1 MRKIVVNLPYVDEL
15 KERFLRYV
23 AVSSESNAK
32 NPVVPSSEGQREL
45 ARLLEGELREL
56 GLQEIELNEH
66 AILTALLP
74 GNVENAPSI
83 GFVAHLDTVPVNL
96 SPDVKPQVL
105 RYEGGDV
112 CLNRDKDIWLRL
124 SEHPELAA
132 YVGQDIVFTDGTSVL
147 GADNKAAIA
156 NVMTMLAIMQREGRS
171 HGDIRVAFVPDE
183 EIGLCGSK
191 LLDLEKFKV
200 DFAYTIDC
208 CALGEIVYETF
219 NAGSVVFS
227 IDGVTAHPMS
237 AKGVLVNPLLVATD
251 LIDCFDRQ
259 QTPEHTEGK
268 EGYWWF
274 TECEANAAHCTLRM
288 NIRDFD
294 RGRYEER
301 KAFALEAANRIQ
313 QKHPRARIE
322 TKVIDVYN
330 NIVDSLGDDR
340 WPIDLLYQAADIL
353 DITPNTIAMR
363 GGTDGSALSVKG
375 LVTPN
380 YFTGAH
386 NFHSNAE
393 FLPLPSLHKSLEMT
407 LTVLDLAA
415 KRA

>member
-1 MRKIVVNLPYVDEL
+1 MTMPYVKEL
-15 KERFLRYV
+15 QERFLRYI
-23 AVSSESNAK
+23 AVSSESDPK
-32 NPVVPSSEGQREL
+32 VGVVPSSEGQRDL
-45 ARLLEGELREL
+45 AKL
-56 GLQEIELNEH
+56 LQEELHEMGLVDIELNEH
-66 AILTALLP
+66 AILTARLP
-74 GNVENAPSI
+74 GNVANVPTI
-83 GFVAHLDTVPVNL
+83 GFVCHLDTVPVNL
-96 SPDVKPQVL
+96 SPDVKAQVL
-105 RYEGGDV
+105 HYEGGDV
-112 CLNRDKDIWLRL
+112 CLNATEDIWIRL

-132 YVGQDIVFTDGTSVL
+132 YAGQDIVFTDGTSVL

-156 NVMTMLAIMQREGRS
+156 NVMTMLSIMTREARA

-191 LLDLEKFKV
+191 LMDLEKFKV

-208 CALGEIVYETF
+208 CALGEVVYETF
-219 NAGSVVFS
+219 NAGSVF
-227 IDGVTAHPMS
+227 IDIKGVTAHPMS

-251 LIDCFDRQ
+251 LINRFDRQ
-259 QTPEHTEGK
+259 QTPECTEGK

-274 TECEANAAHCTLRM
+274 TDCEANASACHLKM

-294 RGRYEER
+294 RKNYEAR
-301 KAFALEAANRIQ
+301 KAYVLEAVEAIRTQ
-313 QKHPRARIE
+313 YPRAKIDV
-322 TKVIDVYN
+322 KLVDVYN

-340 WPIDLLYQAADIL
+340 WPIDLIYQAADLIGVK
-353 DITPNTIAMR
+353 PNTIAMR

-386 NFHSNAE
+386 NFHSYAE

-407 LTVLDLAA
+407 LTILDLVA
-415 KRA
+415 KGK

>member
-1 MRKIVVNLPYVDEL
+1 MTMPYVKEL
-15 KERFLRYV
+15 QERFLRYI
-23 AVSSESNAK
+23 AVSSESDPK
-32 NPVVPSSEGQREL
+32 VGVVPSSEGQRDL
-45 ARLLEGELREL
+45 AKL
-56 GLQEIELNEH
+56 LQEELHEMGLVDIELNEH
-66 AILTALLP
+66 AILTARLP
-74 GNVENAPSI
+74 GNVANVPTI
-83 GFVAHLDTVPVNL
+83 GFVCHLDTVPMNL
-96 SPDVKPQVL
+96 SPDVKAQVL
-105 RYEGGDV
+105 HYEGGDV
-112 CLNRDKDIWLRL
+112 CLNADKDIWIRL

-132 YVGQDIVFTDGTSVL
+132 YAGQDIVFTDGTSVL

-156 NVMTMLAIMQREGRS
+156 NVMTMLSIMTREAHA

-191 LLDLEKFKV
+191 LMDLEKFKV

-208 CALGEIVYETF
+208 CALGEVVYETF
-219 NAGSVVFS
+219 NAGSVF
-227 IDGVTAHPMS
+227 IDIKGVTAHPMS

-251 LIDCFDRQ
+251 LINRFDRQ
-259 QTPEHTEGK
+259 QTPECTEGK

-274 TECEANAAHCTLRM
+274 TDCEANASACHLKM

-294 RGRYEER
+294 RKNYEAR
-301 KAFALEAANRIQ
+301 KAYVLEAVEAIRTQ
-313 QKHPRARIE
+313 YPRAKIDV
-322 TKVIDVYN
+322 KLVDVYN

-340 WPIDLLYQAADIL
+340 WPIDLIYQAADLIGVK
-353 DITPNTIAMR
+353 PNTIAMR

-386 NFHSNAE
+386 NFHSYAE

-407 LTVLDLAA
+407 LTILDLVA
-415 KRA
+415 KGK

>member
-1 MRKIVVNLPYVDEL
+1 MTMPYVNEL

-23 AVSSESNAK
+23 AVSSESNPK
-32 NPVVPSSEGQREL
+32 NPTVPSSEGQRAL
-45 ARLLEGELREL
+45 ARLLEEELKEL
-56 GLQEIELNEH
+56 GLEEIELNEH
-66 AILTALLP
+66 AILTAKLP
-74 GNVENAPSI
+74 GNADNAPSI

-96 SPDVKPQVL
+96 SPDVKAQVL
-105 RYEGGDV
+105 HYEGGDV
-112 CLNRDKDIWLRL
+112 CLNRELDIWLRL
-124 SEHPELAA
+124 SEHPELAD

-156 NVMTMLAIMQREGRS
+156 NVMTMLGIMQRENRP

-191 LLDLEKFKV
+191 LLNLNKFKV

-251 LIDCFDRQ
+251 LMARFDRL

-274 TECEANAAHCTLRM
+274 TECTANAARCTLRM

-294 RGRYEER
+294 RARYEER
-301 KAFALEAANRIQ
+301 KRFALDAVESVKAQ
-313 QKHPRARIE
+313 HPRAKIE
-322 TKVIDVYN
+322 VQVTDVYN
-330 NIVDSLGDDR
+330 NIADSLGDDC
-340 WPIDLLYQAADIL
+340 WPIDLLYQAADRLNIA
-353 DITPNTIAMR
+353 PNTIAMR

-375 LVTPN
+375 LLTPN

>member
-1 MRKIVVNLPYVDEL
+1 MTMPYVKEL
-15 KERFLRYV
+15 QERFLRYI
-23 AVSSESNAK
+23 AVSSESDPK
-32 NPVVPSSEGQREL
+32 VGVVPSSEGQRDLAKLLQDEL
-45 ARLLEGELREL
+45 HEM
-56 GLQEIELNEH
+56 GLVDIELNEH
-66 AILTALLP
+66 AILTARLP
-74 GNVENAPSI
+74 GNVANVPTI
-83 GFVAHLDTVPVNL
+83 GFVCHLDTVPVNL
-96 SPDVKPQVL
+96 SPDVKAQVL
-105 RYEGGDV
+105 HYEGGDV
-112 CLNRDKDIWLRL
+112 CLNADKDIWIRL

-132 YVGQDIVFTDGTSVL
+132 YAGQDIVFTDGTSVL

-156 NVMTMLAIMQREGRS
+156 NVMTMLSIMTREAHA

-191 LLDLEKFKV
+191 LMDLEKFKV

-208 CALGEIVYETF
+208 CALGEVVYETF
-219 NAGSVVFS
+219 NAGSVF
-227 IDGVTAHPMS
+227 IDIKGVTAHPMS

-251 LIDCFDRQ
+251 LINRFDRQ
-259 QTPEHTEGK
+259 QTPECTEGK

-274 TECEANAAHCTLRM
+274 TDCEANASACHLKM

-294 RGRYEER
+294 RKNYEAR
-301 KAFALEAANRIQ
+301 KAYVLEAVEAIRTQ
-313 QKHPRARIE
+313 YPRAKIDV
-322 TKVIDVYN
+322 KLVDVYN

-340 WPIDLLYQAADIL
+340 WPIDLIYQAADLIGVK
-353 DITPNTIAMR
+353 PNTIAMR

-386 NFHSNAE
+386 NFHSYAE

-407 LTVLDLAA
+407 LTILDLVA
-415 KRA
+415 KGK

>member
-1 MRKIVVNLPYVDEL
+1 MRMNVVAQPYVDEL

-156 NVMTMLAIMQREGRS
+156 NVMTMLAIMQREGRA

-191 LLDLEKFKV
+191 RLDLERFKV

-251 LIDCFDRQ
+251 LIGCFDRL

-268 EGYWWF
+268 QGYWWF

-294 RGRYEER
+294 RVRYEER
-301 KAFALEAANRIQ
+301 KTFALEAARRIQ
-313 QKHPRARIE
+313 EKYPRATIR
-322 TKVIDVYN
+322 TKVVDVYN
-330 NIVDSLGDDR
+330 NIADSLGDDR
-340 WPIDLLYQAADIL
+340 WPIDLLYQAADLLTIA
-353 DITPNTIAMR
+353 PNTIAMR

-375 LVTPN
+375 LLTPN

-407 LTVLDLAA
+407 LTILDLAT

>member
-1 MRKIVVNLPYVDEL
+1 MTMPYVKEL
-15 KERFLRYV
+15 QERFLRYI
-23 AVSSESNAK
+23 AVSSESDPK
-32 NPVVPSSEGQREL
+32 VGVVPSSEGQRDL
-45 ARLLEGELREL
+45 AKL
-56 GLQEIELNEH
+56 LQEELHEMGLVDIELNEH
-66 AILTALLP
+66 AILTARLP
-74 GNVENAPSI
+74 GNVANVPTI
-83 GFVAHLDTVPVNL
+83 GFVCHLDTVPVNL
-96 SPDVKPQVL
+96 SPDVKAQVL
-105 RYEGGDV
+105 HYEGGDI
-112 CLNRDKDIWLRL
+112 CLNADEDIWIRL

-132 YVGQDIVFTDGTSVL
+132 YAGQDIVFTDGTSVL

-156 NVMTMLAIMQREGRS
+156 NVMTMLSIMTREARA

-191 LLDLEKFKV
+191 LMDLEKFKV

-219 NAGSVVFS
+219 NAGSVF
-227 IDGVTAHPMS
+227 IDIKGVTAHPMS

-251 LIDCFDRQ
+251 LINRFDRQ
-259 QTPEHTEGK
+259 QTPECTEGK

-274 TECEANAAHCTLRM
+274 TDCEANASACHLKM

-294 RGRYEER
+294 RKNYEAR
-301 KAFALEAANRIQ
+301 KAYVLEAVEAIRTQ
-313 QKHPRARIE
+313 YPRAKIDV
-322 TKVIDVYN
+322 KLVDVYN

-340 WPIDLLYQAADIL
+340 WPIDLIYQAADLIGVK
-353 DITPNTIAMR
+353 PNTIAMR

-386 NFHSNAE
+386 NFHSYAE

-407 LTVLDLAA
+407 LTILDLVA
-415 KRA
+415 KGK

>member
-1 MRKIVVNLPYVDEL
+1 MTMPYVKEL
-15 KERFLRYV
+15 QERFLRYI
-23 AVSSESNAK
+23 AVSSESDPK
-32 NPVVPSSEGQREL
+32 VGVVPSSEGQRDL
-45 ARLLEGELREL
+45 AKL
-56 GLQEIELNEH
+56 LQEELHEMGLVDIELNEH
-66 AILTALLP
+66 AILTARLP
-74 GNVENAPSI
+74 GNVANVPTI
-83 GFVAHLDTVPVNL
+83 GFVCHLDTVPVNL
-96 SPDVKPQVL
+96 SPDVKAQVL
-105 RYEGGDV
+105 HYEGGDV
-112 CLNRDKDIWLRL
+112 CLNADKDIWIRL

-132 YVGQDIVFTDGTSVL
+132 YAGQDIVFTDGTSVL

-156 NVMTMLAIMQREGRS
+156 NVMTMLSIMTREAHA

-191 LLDLEKFKV
+191 LMNLEKFKV

-208 CALGEIVYETF
+208 CALGEVVYETF
-219 NAGSVVFS
+219 NAGSVF
-227 IDGVTAHPMS
+227 IDIKGVTAHPMS

-251 LIDCFDRQ
+251 LINRFDRQ
-259 QTPEHTEGK
+259 QTPECTEGK

-274 TECEANAAHCTLRM
+274 TDCEANASACHLKM

-294 RGRYEER
+294 RKNYEAR
-301 KAFALEAANRIQ
+301 KAYVLEAVEAIRTQ
-313 QKHPRARIE
+313 YPRAKIDV
-322 TKVIDVYN
+322 KLVDVYN

-340 WPIDLLYQAADIL
+340 WPIDLIYQAADLIGVK
-353 DITPNTIAMR
+353 PNTIAMR

-386 NFHSNAE
+386 NFHSYAE

-407 LTVLDLAA
+407 LTILDLVA
-415 KRA
+415 KGK

>member
-1 MRKIVVNLPYVDEL
+1 MTMPYVKEL
-15 KERFLRYV
+15 QERFLRYI
-23 AVSSESNAK
+23 AVSSESDPK
-32 NPVVPSSEGQREL
+32 VGVVPSSEGQRDL
-45 ARLLEGELREL
+45 AKL
-56 GLQEIELNEH
+56 LQEELHEMGLVDIELNEH
-66 AILTALLP
+66 AILTARLP
-74 GNVENAPSI
+74 GNVANVPTI
-83 GFVAHLDTVPVNL
+83 GFVCHLDTVPVNL
-96 SPDVKPQVL
+96 SPNVKAQVL
-105 RYEGGDV
+105 HYEGGDV
-112 CLNRDKDIWLRL
+112 CLNADKDIWIRL

-132 YVGQDIVFTDGTSVL
+132 YAGQDIVFTDGTSVL

-156 NVMTMLAIMQREGRS
+156 NVMTMLSIMTREAHA

-191 LLDLEKFKV
+191 LMDLEKFKV

-208 CALGEIVYETF
+208 CALGEVVYETF
-219 NAGSVVFS
+219 NAGSVF
-227 IDGVTAHPMS
+227 IDIKGVTAHPMS

-251 LIDCFDRQ
+251 LINRFDRQ
-259 QTPEHTEGK
+259 QTPECTEGK

-274 TECEANAAHCTLRM
+274 TDCEANASACHLKM

-294 RGRYEER
+294 RKNYEAR
-301 KAFALEAANRIQ
+301 KAYVLEAVEAIRTQ
-313 QKHPRARIE
+313 YPRAKIDV
-322 TKVIDVYN
+322 KLVDVYN

-340 WPIDLLYQAADIL
+340 WPIDLIYQAADLIGVK
-353 DITPNTIAMR
+353 PNTIAMR

-386 NFHSNAE
+386 NFHSYAE

-407 LTVLDLAA
+407 LTILDLVA
-415 KRA
+415 KGK

>member
-1 MRKIVVNLPYVDEL
+1 MTMPYVKEL
-15 KERFLRYV
+15 QERFLRYI
-23 AVSSESNAK
+23 AVSSESDPK
-32 NPVVPSSEGQREL
+32 VGVVPSSEGQRDL
-45 ARLLEGELREL
+45 AKL
-56 GLQEIELNEH
+56 LQEELHEMGLVDIELNEH
-66 AILTALLP
+66 AILTARLP
-74 GNVENAPSI
+74 GNVANVPTI
-83 GFVAHLDTVPVNL
+83 GFVCHLDTVPVNL
-96 SPDVKPQVL
+96 SPDVKAQVL
-105 RYEGGDV
+105 HYEGGDV
-112 CLNRDKDIWLRL
+112 CLNAEKDIWIRL

-132 YVGQDIVFTDGTSVL
+132 YAGQDIVFTDGTSVL

-156 NVMTMLAIMQREGRS
+156 NVMTMLSIMTREAHA

-191 LLDLEKFKV
+191 LMDLEKFKV

-208 CALGEIVYETF
+208 CALGEVVYETF
-219 NAGSVVFS
+219 NAGSVF
-227 IDGVTAHPMS
+227 IDIKGVTAHPMS

-251 LIDCFDRQ
+251 LINRFDRQ
-259 QTPEHTEGK
+259 QTPECTEGK

-274 TECEANAAHCTLRM
+274 TDCEANASACHLKM

-294 RGRYEER
+294 RKNYEAR
-301 KAFALEAANRIQ
+301 KAYVLEAVEAIRTQ
-313 QKHPRARIE
+313 YPRAKIDV
-322 TKVIDVYN
+322 KLVDVYN

-340 WPIDLLYQAADIL
+340 WPIDLIYQAADLIGVK
-353 DITPNTIAMR
+353 PNTIAMR

-386 NFHSNAE
+386 NFHSYAE

-407 LTVLDLAA
+407 LTILDLVA
-415 KRA
+415 KGK

>member
-1 MRKIVVNLPYVDEL
+1 MTMPYVKEL
-15 KERFLRYV
+15 QERFLRYI
-23 AVSSESNAK
+23 AVSSESDPK
-32 NPVVPSSEGQREL
+32 VGVVPSSEGQRDL
-45 ARLLEGELREL
+45 AKL
-56 GLQEIELNEH
+56 LQEELHEMGLVDIELNEH
-66 AILTALLP
+66 AILTARLP
-74 GNVENAPSI
+74 GNVANVPTI
-83 GFVAHLDTVPVNL
+83 GFVCHLDTVPVNL
-96 SPDVKPQVL
+96 SPDVKAQVL
-105 RYEGGDV
+105 HYEGGDV
-112 CLNRDKDIWLRL
+112 CLNADKDIWIRL

-132 YVGQDIVFTDGTSVL
+132 YAGQDIVFTDGTSVL

-156 NVMTMLAIMQREGRS
+156 NVMTMLSIMTREAHA

-191 LLDLEKFKV
+191 LMDLEKFKV

-208 CALGEIVYETF
+208 CALGEVVYETF
-219 NAGSVVFS
+219 NAGSVF
-227 IDGVTAHPMS
+227 IDIKGVTAHPMS

-251 LIDCFDRQ
+251 LINRFDRQ
-259 QTPEHTEGK
+259 QTPECTEGK

-274 TECEANAAHCTLRM
+274 TDCEANASACHLKM

-294 RGRYEER
+294 RKNYEAR
-301 KAFALEAANRIQ
+301 KAYVLEAVEAIRTQ
-313 QKHPRARIE
+313 YPRAKIDV
-322 TKVIDVYN
+322 KLVDVYN

-340 WPIDLLYQAADIL
+340 WPIDLIYQAADLIG
-353 DITPNTIAMR
+353 IKPNTIAMR

-386 NFHSNAE
+386 NFHSYAE

-407 LTVLDLAA
+407 LTILDLVA
-415 KRA
+415 KGK